1 MEGSLPFPGRGDSSA
16 HRKEG
21 AMADKDKKVTP
32 KVKIRDLK
40 PQKVVKGGRMVKSS
54 DPCEGGE

>member
-1 MEGSLPFPGRGDSSA
+1 
-16 HRKEG
+16 
-21 AMADKDKKVTP
+21 MADKDKKATP

-40 PQKVVKGGRMVKSS
+40 PQKPVKGGRMVRSS